1 MLYDC
6 VAMASFEIDP
16 EQSVSIVA
24 ILLFI
29 DAAFVGFPL
38 LQSLVFSSG
47 GAGGLLLF
55 WFALVAALVA
65 GGVGLLKGERWGWY
79 LAIAGTGLLTLIHL
93 SALSLLALLFDAL
106 ILFLL
111 TRPEV
116 RGRFGVR

>member
-1 MLYDC
+1 VLYDC
-6 VAMASFEIDP
+6 RAMASFEIDP

-38 LQSLVFSSG
+38 LQDLVLSPGVASG
-47 GAGGLLLF
+47 LTLF
-55 WFALVAALVA
+55 LFALVAGLIA

-79 LAIAGTGLLTLIHL
+79 AAIASTGLLTLLHL
-93 SALSLLALLFDAL
+93 AAFSLLALLFDGL

>member
-1 MLYDC
+1 VLYDC
-6 VAMASFEIDP
+6 AAMASFQVDP

-29 DAAFVGFPL
+29 DAAFLGFPL
-38 LQSLVFSSG
+38 LQSLVSG
-47 GAGGLLLF
+47 SVGGGPLLIYLV
-55 WFALVAALVA
+55 LVAGLIA
-65 GGVGLLKGERWGWY
+65 GGVGLLRGERWGWY
-79 LAIAGTGLLTLIHL
+79 AALGATAVLALIHL

>member
-1 MLYDC
+1 
-6 VAMASFEIDP
+6 MASFEIDP
-16 EQSVSIVA
+16 DQSVSIVA

-29 DAAFVGFPL
+29 DAAFLGFPL
-38 LQSLVFSSG
+38 LQSLVSG
-47 GAGGLLLF
+47 SAGGGLLLF
-55 WFALVAALVA
+55 ALALVAGLVA

-79 LAIAGTGLLTLIHL
+79 SAIVATALVALLHLA
-93 SALSLLALLFDAL
+93 ALSLLALLFEGL

>member
-6 VAMASFEIDP
+6 RVMASFEIDP

-38 LQSLVFSSG
+38 LQDLVLSPGTFQG
-47 GAGGLLLF
+47 
-55 WFALVAALVA
+55 FALFLFVLVAGLIA
-65 GGVGLLKGERWGWY
+65 GGVGLLRGERWGWY
-79 LAIAGTGLLTLIHL
+79 VAIGSAGLLTLLHL
-93 SALSLLALLFDAL
+93 AAFSLLALLFDGL

-111 TRPEV
+111 SRPEV
-116 RGRFGVR
+116 RSRFGVR

>member
-1 MLYDC
+1 VLYDC
-6 VAMASFEIDP
+6 AAMGSFQLDP

-29 DAAFVGFPL
+29 DAAFVGFPV
-38 LQSLVFSSG
+38 LQALVTGS
-47 GAGGLLLF
+47 AGGGPLLF
-55 WFALVAALVA
+55 FLVLVAALIA
-65 GGVGLLKGERWGWY
+65 GGVGLLRGERWGWY
-79 LAIAGTGLLTLIHL
+79 AALGATAVLALLHL
-93 SALSLLALLFDAL
+93 SALSLLALLFDGL